1 MNKPE
6 QIQYLALNC
15 GLEKERAEST
25 LKTIGGMVLDALSTN
40 GTFDP
45 TKSIKIEGL
54 GTFDIRKTAA
64 KSGSN
69 PAVLTARKAVEAGT
83 ATDEHKALL
92 VKVEAGEVKETYEKA
107 EGLKLF
113 FKSEKAVAARLNP
126 AGGPAGD
133 EDPTGDDDPEP
144 DAE

>member
-15 GLEKERAEST
+15 GLEKERAESV
-25 LKTIGGMVLDALSTN
+25 LKAIGAMVLEALSTN
-40 GTFDP
+40 GTPDP

-54 GTFDIRKTAA
+54 GTYDIRKTAA

-92 VKVEAGEVKETYEKA
+92 VKVEAGEVKETYEKP

-113 FKSEKAVAARLNP
+113 FKAEKAVSTRLNP
-126 AGGPAGD
+126 TS
-133 EDPTGDDDPEP
+133 DPTGEDDEEP
-144 DAE
+144 AAE